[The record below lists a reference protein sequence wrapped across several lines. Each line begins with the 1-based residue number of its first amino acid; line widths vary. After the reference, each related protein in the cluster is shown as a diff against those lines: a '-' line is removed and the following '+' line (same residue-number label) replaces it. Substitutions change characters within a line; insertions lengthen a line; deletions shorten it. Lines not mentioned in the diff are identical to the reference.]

1 MKRLLQFAMAT
12 MMLFAACEKDANVS
26 SDDDTT
32 ATPDVVSR
40 GHYNYIDAYIDADTI
55 EVTQYVHDNKHPVI
69 WVFVDGMRYDSRGWS
84 GETNYERAKGSHAV
98 LSQEDYT
105 KLKEENRKVFDS
117 IARVI
122 GDTTYPSM
130 PQIPYS
136 HTTVND
142 TIVGIDVVCRE
153 DYDNA
158 HKAGSSVADIVDFYG
173 SSPYDYIQNGYKDTS
188 PTEIFPSVNNYK
200 LGITWRVTT
209 SNIANIADVK
219 MKFFDHHFY
228 LVFTKLPAQSGTY
241 TFDVSIQLSKKTLR
255 NTVTMEF

>member
-1 MKRLLQFAMAT
+1 MKLLKT
-12 MMLFAACEKDANVS
+12 LVLMLGICIIASCEKDAEEASTNDS
-26 SDDDTT
+26 TISNQSGTG
-32 ATPDVVSR
+32 R
-40 GHYNYIDAYIDADTI
+40 YNYIDAYIDADTI
-55 EVTQYVHDNKHPVI
+55 EVTQYVHDKKQPVI
-69 WVFVDGMRYDSRGWS
+69 WVFVEGMRYDSRGWS
-84 GETNYERAKGSHAV
+84 GGDNYKTNQDSVVPINKDV
-98 LSQEDYT
+98 LA

-188 PTEIFPSVNNYK
+188 PTESFPVVKDYS
-200 LGITWRVTT
+200 LGITWSVITC
-209 SNIANIADVK
+209 NIANVADVD
-219 MKFFDHHFY
+219 MKFLDAQFY
-228 LVFTKLPAQSGTY
+228 LVFDKLPAKSGTY
-241 TFDVSIQLSKKTLR
+241 TFDVSVKFSKKTLK

>member
-1 MKRLLQFAMAT
+1 MKLLKTLVLMLGICIFAS
-12 MMLFAACEKDANVS
+12 CEKDADETSTNDS
-26 SDDDTT
+26 A
-32 ATPDVVSR
+32 ATDQTSTCC
-40 GHYNYIDAYIDADTI
+40 YNYIDAYIDGDSI
-55 EVTQYVHDNKHPVI
+55 SGCQYVHDEKQPVI
-69 WVFVDGMRYDSRGWS
+69 WVFVEGMRYDSRGWS
-84 GETNYERAKGSHAV
+84 GGDNYETNQDSVVPINRDV
-98 LSQEDYT
+98 LA

-117 IARVI
+117 IAKQI
-122 GDTTYPSM
+122 GDTCFPHRTE
-130 PQIPYS
+130 IPFVR
-136 HTTVND
+136 TLVND
-142 TIVGIDVVCRE
+142 TIMGIDVVCRE

-158 HKAGSSVADIVDFYG
+158 HRAGSSVADIVDFYG

-188 PTEIFPSVNNYK
+188 PTESFPVVKDYS

-228 LVFTKLPAQSGTY
+228 LVFTKLPSQSGTY